1 MVILNGVKEDIF
13 YSQHTPMTTILHVFM
28 QVGLL
33 LITVQMLVLVEQ
45 HYLEVGG
52 VGSCGVAL
60 YILNS
65 SHNHRLDFFG
75 AVKSKDKQ
83 EMME

>member
-1 MVILNGVKEDIF
+1 MVARRTFFDA
-13 YSQHTPMTTILHVFM
+13 QHTPMPTILHVLM
-28 QVGLL
+28 QTRLL
-33 LITVQMLVLVEQ
+33 LITVRMLVLVEQ

>member
-1 MVILNGVKEDIF
+1 MVATRIF
-13 YSQHTPMTTILHVFM
+13 FDAQHTPMPTILHVLM
-28 QVGLL
+28 QTRLL
-33 LITVQMLVLVEQ
+33 LITMRMLVLVEQ

-52 VGSCGVAL
+52 DGSCGVAL